1 MPAAPVFF
9 YDFNSPYAYL
19 AASRVD
25 AVLPEPVQWRPIA
38 FAFLLRARQR
48 EPWSFHEP
56 TRRPGVAEC
65 ERRAA
70 AYGLAPMTWPPG
82 WPIGSYALAPL
93 RAAYVAADHGRLR
106 EFSVAAFARN
116 FVDGTG
122 LRTVEDVLAAGE
134 AAGIDP
140 ATLRAGL
147 EDAATK
153 DRLKAATDE
162 AIARGLYGVPT
173 VAVGDELF
181 WGDDQLEAAA
191 AAAAASTERP
201 TAST

>member
-1 MPAAPVFF
+1 MPGAPVFF

-25 AVLPEPVQWRPIA
+25 DVLPGAVQWRPIA
-38 FAFLLRARQR
+38 LAFLLRARER
-48 EPWSFHEP
+48 EPWSFHEA
-56 TRRPGVAEC
+56 TRAPGVAEC

-70 AYGLAPMTWPPG
+70 AYGLAPMAWPPG
-82 WPIGSYALAPL
+82 WPIGSYSLASL
-93 RAAYVAADHGRLR
+93 RAAYVAADQGRLR
-106 EFSVAAFARN
+106 EFSAAAFARN

-140 ATLRAGL
+140 ALLRAGL
-147 EDAATK
+147 EDPAIK
-153 DRLKAATDE
+153 DRLKAATDD

-191 AAAAASTERP
+191 AAASAERPAAST
-201 TAST
+201 